1 MKIFTPL
8 VLKKILFLSLV
19 ICLHFSFAQTLQ
31 EREAIAKGNRFYED
45 KNYESAIVEY
55 SKVLISNA
63 NNVKA
68 NFNLGDAYYQ
78 TKQYQKAVTHFQKA
92 ADYSSSAKDKVA
104 SYHNLGN
111 SYMQQKNYDQAIKS
125 YKKALRIDPKADATR
140 YNLALAIKLKSKNKN
155 TNPKDLLKPS
165 EFAKKIKAQADALA
179 EKGLF
184 NQALQLMQGAM
195 AKDSTVKHFENYI
208 NKLQEITILDS
219 LK

>member
-125 YKKALRIDPKADATR
+125 YKKALRIDP
-140 YNLALAIKLKSKNKN
+140 
-155 TNPKDLLKPS
+155 
-165 EFAKKIKAQADALA
+165 
-179 EKGLF
+179 
-184 NQALQLMQGAM
+184 
-195 AKDSTVKHFENYI
+195 
-208 NKLQEITILDS
+208 
-219 LK
+219 